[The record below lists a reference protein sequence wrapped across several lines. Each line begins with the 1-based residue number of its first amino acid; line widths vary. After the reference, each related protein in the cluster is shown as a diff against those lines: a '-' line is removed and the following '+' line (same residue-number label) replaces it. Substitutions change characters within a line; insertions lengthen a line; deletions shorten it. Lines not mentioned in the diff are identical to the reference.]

1 MTATTTTTRAA
12 TRGTASRP
20 SRAGTGFLRHT
31 AVLTLRQLRAAVR
44 VPAFVVMNLVQPL
57 IWLLLFGQLFK
68 SVVEIPGFSG
78 GADYLEFLTPGIVVM
93 MALFGS
99 AWAGTSFIED
109 MNRGVMDRLLTSPTH
124 RGALMV
130 ASLVYQAVLTFVQT
144 LIVLGV
150 AWLLGARFDGG
161 LAGVLVLLAA
171 AMLLTAA
178 FSALSNAAALLARDQ
193 NILIGLS
200 QLITIPLMFLSSAL
214 MDTSLSA
221 GWVADVARFNP
232 FEWAVVAGREAL
244 LSADPDWASVWSYL
258 GYLVAFTMVL
268 AWLATRAFRVYQRS
282 A

>member
-1 MTATTTTTRAA
+1 MTATTTSPDVS
-12 TRGTASRP
+12 RGIPRRP
-20 SRAGTGFLRHT
+20 SRAGTSFLRHT

-57 IWLLLFGQLFK
+57 IWLLLFGQLFE

-78 GADYLEFLTPGIVVM
+78 GADYLEFLTPGIVAM

-171 AMLLTAA
+171 AMLLTAS

-193 NILIGLS
+193 NVLIGLS

-221 GWVADVARFNP
+221 DWVADVAAFNP

-244 LSADPDWASVWSYL
+244 LSADPDWATVWTDL
-258 GYLVAFTMVL
+258 GYLAAFALVL
-268 AWLATRAFRVYQRS
+268 GWLSTRAFRVYQRS